1 MFSIGGAM
9 SSIVALL
16 IITVLGYIAAKLGYL
31 NDGNKHHI
39 AKLLLN
45 ITLPCMI
52 IASMAKM
59 DASEGG
65 AQIGWSIVLAI
76 VLYFVLLGV
85 TWVCNIVLR
94 VPREQ
99 RNLYLFMGTFANMGF
114 VGIAVVA
121 AVVGGGAA
129 FLGSLFCAI
138 QNVFLFSISTGI
150 LSSNPNRHVGAGR
163 RRSISVKA
171 LLKRVISAPLV
182 ASIIAMVLFFTGT
195 GLPGPLMQ
203 ALDMTG
209 AVTAPLAMMLI
220 GQAVAASNVREMVR
234 EWRLYGFTAIRMLVA
249 PVIAWVVLG
258 AVGMDPTVACVFT
271 IMMTMP
277 VGTMVPVLVTVYG
290 GDEQLA
296 TKGTVLT
303 TICSFATIP
312 IVLALMS
319 VL

>member
-16 IITVLGYIAAKLGYL
+16 LITVLGYIAAKLGYL
-31 NDGNKHHI
+31 TDGNKNHI

-65 AQIGWSIVLAI
+65 AQIGWSIVLAV

-85 TWVCNIVLR
+85 TWVSNVVLR
-94 VPREQ
+94 VPRGQ

-150 LSSNPNRHVGAGR
+150 LTSKRSERPGVRGR
-163 RRSISVKA
+163 RSVDVKG
-171 LLKRVISAPLV
+171 LIKRIISAPLV
-182 ASIIAMVLFFTGT
+182 ASVIAMALFFTGT
-195 GLPGPLMQ
+195 TLPGPIMQ
-203 ALDMTG
+203 TLDMAG

-220 GQAVAASNVREMVR
+220 GQAIAASNIREMVR

-249 PVIAWVVLG
+249 PIVAWVVLG
-258 AVGMDPTVACVFT
+258 AMGVDPTVACVFT

-277 VGTMVPVLVTVYG
+277 VGTMVPVLITVYG

-296 TKGTVLT
+296 TRGTVMT
-303 TICSFATIP
+303 TVLSFATIP